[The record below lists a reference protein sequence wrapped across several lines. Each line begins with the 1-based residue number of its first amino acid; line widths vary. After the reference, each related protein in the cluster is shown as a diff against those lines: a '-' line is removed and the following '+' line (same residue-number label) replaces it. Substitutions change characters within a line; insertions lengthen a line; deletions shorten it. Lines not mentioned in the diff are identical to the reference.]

1 MDRMNEIFDNNPPEH
16 FSMVVIDD
24 ATHAFRL
31 VNDPCESWVNVEE
44 QVQSEQLIEVLDS
57 WLAEQGY

>member
-1 MDRMNEIFDNNPPEH
+1 MNEIFNNDVPEH
-16 FSMVVIDD
+16 LSTVVIDG
-24 ATHAFRL
+24 ASHAFRL

-44 QVQSEQLIEVLDS
+44 QVQSEQLTEVLHS